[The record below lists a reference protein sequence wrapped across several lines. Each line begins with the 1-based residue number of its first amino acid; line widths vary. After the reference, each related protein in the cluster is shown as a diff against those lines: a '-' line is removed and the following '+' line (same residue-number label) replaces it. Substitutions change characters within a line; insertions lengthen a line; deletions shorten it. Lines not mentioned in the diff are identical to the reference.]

1 MKKFTCHLV
10 QRHSYSHGVD
20 CAYVEEVIPDGHMFD
35 SNNITGR
42 HENYSKVGLEQ
53 KH

>member
-10 QRHSYSHGVD
+10 QRHSYIHGVD
-20 CAYVEEVIPDGHMFD
+20 CAYVEAVIPDGHMFD